1 VTGHPIPTKIS
12 PRRPGDPAMLV
23 ASADRAREVLGWKPT
38 RTDLI
43 GIVADA
49 WAFAQALQS
58 ASGS

>member
-1 VTGHPIPTKIS
+1 MS

-38 RTDLI
+38 RTDLT

-58 ASGS
+58 ANGS